1 MPTRKLIQAIN
12 EESRLMLPT
21 TASSCKYHLIGP
33 SCICCYAKKGDLCVL
48 RGLEGL
54 GDRPGSGGGQC
65 DVWGKHGLAIQ
76 RCWSSN
82 ATPSTGAWLRAI
94 NPLRDLSS
102 RWDGSAYPVE
112 LVLAKDVLST
122 PPKQLLLSVTPT
134 TLSTEEQLLC
144 RITSNQSLPSTG
156 IDKWQLLAGGLS
168 QVGSCQEGKE
178 GNRLCICNHVLML
191 LPCSTLIPAQSKGLP
206 LSHSLGL
213 SCLWGCQGAR
223 WVNSFFLQL
232 LTSLDMRTRR

>member
-33 SCICCYAKKGDLCVL
+33 NCICCYAKKGDLCVL

-134 TLSTEEQLLC
+134 TLSTEEQPLC

-168 QVGSCQEGKE
+168 QVGSCQEGKGGE
-178 GNRLCICNHVLML
+178 
-191 LPCSTLIPAQSKGLP
+191 SP
-206 LSHSLGL
+206 LHL
-213 SCLWGCQGAR
+213 
-223 WVNSFFLQL
+223 
-232 LTSLDMRTRR
+232 